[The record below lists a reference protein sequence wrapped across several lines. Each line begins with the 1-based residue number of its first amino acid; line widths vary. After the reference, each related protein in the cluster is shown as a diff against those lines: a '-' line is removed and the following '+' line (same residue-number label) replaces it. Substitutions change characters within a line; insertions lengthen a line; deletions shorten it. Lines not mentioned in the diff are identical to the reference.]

1 MRRINVKLLLILTI
15 AFCLVL
21 GVGGAIWYSN
31 SDRASDEFLKR
42 AQTAE
47 QEGNLRKAIGSYLR
61 YLAFQ
66 PTDQVTLAYQG
77 SDNRAAA
84 KEALEFAKILGL
96 GQSISEPS
104 EKSKYERLLSWLEN

>member
-31 SDRASDEFLKR
+31 SDRASGEFLKR

-47 QEGNLRKAIGSYLR
+47 QDGNLRKAIGSSY
-61 YLAFQ
+61 
-66 PTDQVTLAYQG
+66 
-77 SDNRAAA
+77 RAVN
-84 KEALEFAKILGL
+84 
-96 GQSISEPS
+96 
-104 EKSKYERLLSWLEN
+104 YRT